1 MSEPQ
6 IGRAL
11 ASGLHQAITELMPTR
26 VEFYESWITPK
37 RIREGQLGRARVTAV
52 ISFLREEGAAYDA
65 VMFQAGRYTTDW
77 TLDTLSGPRRAMLN
91 QLPRP
96 LRVRGVLG
104 LADRVVRR
112 LHDEVRLEYRV
123 RRGVAVVSVEDSLFC
138 QVREPTELPMCR
150 FYGAVIERC
159 LEVFGLEGAAE
170 SSKCRAT
177 GESGC
182 ELIVDTTGRETSD
195 QA

>member
-37 RIREGQLGRARVTAV
+37 RIREGQLGRARVAAV

-65 VMFQAGRYTTDW
+65 VMSQAGRYTTDW
-77 TLDTLSGPRRAMLN
+77 TLDTLSGPRRAMLT

-96 LRVRGVLG
+96 LRLRGVLG
-104 LADRVVRR
+104 LADRVVRG
-112 LHDEVRLEYRV
+112 LHDEVRFEWRV
-123 RRGVAVVSVEDSLFC
+123 RRGVAAVTVDGSLFC
-138 QVREPTELPMCR
+138 QVREPTEVPLCR

-159 LEVFGLEGAAE
+159 LEAFGFEGVAE
-170 SSKCRAT
+170 SSRCRAT
-177 GESGC
+177 GEAAC
-182 ELIVDTTGRETSD
+182 ELIVDTTGSTSPSE
-195 QA
+195 A